1 MDRRI
6 IWIRLAYWLGI
17 LGDLVAAVY
26 MLFPQ
31 LDKSSFN
38 SGITSDLVFGLGTRR
53 GAHLMIGWTIL
64 LLWAD
69 QKPVERKD
77 ILLIT
82 LCPVEAGRLVY
93 LVYALLEG
101 FAAPAQTISNLIIEG
116 IFIAVFAIG
125 YLNAKQIESTTRH
138 MEVRS

>member
-6 IWIRLAYWLGI
+6 IWVRFAYWLGI
-17 LGDLVAAVY
+17 LGDLIAAIF

-31 LDKSSFN
+31 LDRSSFSN
-38 SGITSDLVFGLGTRR
+38 GISSNPVFGLGARR

-69 QKPVERKD
+69 RKPVDRKD
-77 ILLIT
+77 ILFIT
-82 LCPVEAGRLVY
+82 LCPVEAGRLLY
-93 LVYALLEG
+93 LIYAMLDG

-125 YLNAKQIESTTRH
+125 YLNAKQIEATSQDK
-138 MEVRS
+138 ELQL

>member
-6 IWIRLAYWLGI
+6 VWVRFAYWLGI
-17 LGDLVAAVY
+17 IGDLVAAVF

-31 LDKSSFN
+31 LDKGSFN
-38 SGITSDLVFGLGTRR
+38 SGVISNAVFALGARR
-53 GAHLMIGWTIL
+53 GAHLMIGWTAL

-69 QKPVERKD
+69 RKPVERKD

-93 LVYALLEG
+93 LIYARVAG
-101 FAAPAQTISNLIIEG
+101 FISSGQLISNLIVETA
-116 IFIAVFAIG
+116 FIAFFLLG
-125 YLNAKQIESTTRH
+125 YLKARHIEAAIQPK
-138 MEVRS
+138 EARS